1 MANKIS
7 CSTGRVS
14 LVDPNDFE
22 GQNSSLNM
30 SVPLEDL
37 SIYVQLETS
46 KTARTILT
54 GDGTSGG
61 QKSSDNKA
69 AVQISFIEGSEYG
82 GKKSLTTN
90 FTDLTTNLSD
100 ESNGESLGITSIDI
114 EFNSS
119 YAPLI
124 TINFVDLRGS
134 AIFQNEDYINKGTN
148 KYATFFQLPY
158 PLYVLT
164 VKGYYGMPV
173 KYELHMTKFTA
184 KFNSQTGNF
193 EITASFI
200 GYTYAMLSDM
210 LLGFLK
216 SIVYTDIGKAEF
228 DKLKEKQPELI
239 TLDDFIIA
247 VESINISGQK
257 LKSDDEDVAQ
267 LNLGKDKLVKLG
279 EIKSVIKAFGSST
292 DLKNTEINQSLE
304 DSFKFVITT
313 SSSISD
319 ETKKNNFENYK
330 TRVTD
335 SISGFNE
342 TNDITINPLN
352 FTNDVRPEIK
362 KLTMKVLKGDIQ
374 TFKPFVGNPQLTDRE
389 ILDLKTSLE
398 TYISSFDYNFK
409 DGAEFNV
416 IDFRKQFR
424 IIEEKRTA
432 IDKLNKEKEKIVG
445 DKLRLLIKDK
455 LGGLDPTVRN
465 IISIFTAAVE
475 TFVNSLFAVAVK
487 TVNEDKTLRDEQLKK
502 YLNTDGAYDMKLNTN
517 TPEYYAW
524 PEYREGSFKTG
535 LTEKYLGSPG
545 VLNIPQNVTEI
556 KFIDDLLRAFILSKN
571 RVAQAEQELIEDT
584 TNWIAVN
591 PLDTRLFINEFPY
604 KRIGDNRKEDII
616 NLIITR
622 AFIYLGLTNRNVT
635 TEEAKTMASFEA
647 ELIKQGITNQITST
661 SLTLLTLNDFYDSS
675 GNNGSPVSDDT
686 KVKMMKSD
694 GDYYYYNFIYGNYN
708 NNIIKKGTGSAPK
721 TKTEVLYAITDYK
734 TPGLSPEGILVTT
747 ENQDELIK
755 KRIAKDAADIK
766 KFNEFQNKAVKGIA
780 DYEFKVLP
788 INNSDS
794 KTWDFDFGVKD
805 DAKDAIQ
812 KANEGTLFLTNYKTS
827 NQLSGGFTDKI
838 NDGGIYVKF
847 FTPEEYNAQVKQLPV
862 ASEPTPLVY
871 ETLIQDQTTFN
882 ALQAGFSRGN
892 YGVQDYALVSNNG
905 ITLPYM
911 TVFYGDDDKG
921 FKTNIGT
928 KRTSGTIYD
937 INSNKDEF
945 LIFNSFNYDKYRKGK
960 VVGGGKYG
968 SNIINLSDTI
978 AGGSDKY
985 SVTFVS
991 VNSVND
997 GSNQRADVGLFASEF
1012 YYGQQNKYTTDKDN
1026 NKTLLYK
1033 ADTARA
1039 YIFLDTLPFNGM
1051 TDLKN
1056 KKYGVFSKNEVL
1068 NTFSNRAGFIT
1079 VPKLWAAF
1087 IGGILWRK
1095 DPTPPIFDGTGENA
1109 FQIGGGS
1116 GKDDPITF
1124 LVNGEILPVELKVGA
1139 LNVSAFVKPTRE
1151 EYLATINNTAFG
1163 DIKRPIENI
1172 IRQLP
1177 NQVKEEFKKVF
1188 FEFVSSDWVEIK
1200 SKLEVITTDGD
1211 NDLKKWKR
1219 IWNSII
1225 PTVKTLDGKDYL
1237 NLKKVKSH
1245 FNKNFEEYII
1255 FSPILNVDEYKYNYV
1270 TELRDESEGSK
1281 MLLNLMS
1288 EQLVMANMSY
1298 KIWEEKIANNDT
1310 SDKLG
1315 NRGSVSVDKGI
1326 LKIYLDEIISKLK
1339 DTQSAEDKNKTAE
1352 IELFGTNND
1361 VLIKFQLYRTC
1372 KSIYDKWIAGSSSF
1386 DKIIFK
1392 NGNDGRNGI
1401 DVGLAKK
1408 YGNRSETELA
1418 FIDSFRFVDRAF
1430 SDIGDKFYINPVPI
1444 KDKVKNE
1451 INTSFYDAVTS
1462 LLLENNFDF
1471 IALPTFINYNK
1482 PETLAS
1488 IFEPLATNESFG
1500 KGIAGP
1506 SFVSVYVGQTS
1517 KQLDF
1522 KNNNYPNDGVS
1533 FRCDGSQIKIPIPI
1547 EFTEKEEEYENN
1559 VGVFA
1564 VNYSQQNQNIFKDIT
1579 LDQNEFTET
1588 AESLEIVSSI
1598 AGDKNENDK
1607 TSGGQN
1613 MFNVY
1618 SVRSYK
1624 AEVEMMGNAMI
1635 QPMMYFQLNN
1645 IPMFHGAYMIT
1656 RVRHSIKPN
1665 TMSTNFTG
1673 VRIRNV
1679 KTPLIEASDFF
1690 MSLLDSIDGASGEAS
1705 GNFGSPKGG
1714 SPIVD
1719 TIRENGGENGN
1730 IESGNIFLKSVPKIE
1745 GVKNPKT
1752 GNENKMLF
1760 VAVEPFVEMMK
1771 DWVAWMKSEP
1781 EVEGKKIKFK
1791 GNNGD
1796 YVNITSIN
1804 RSIAEQQRL
1813 RDEQGSSAAIPS
1825 RSNHGWGIAVDFNF
1839 LNEDGNIILN
1849 FVNKKPNNT
1858 NGFNFDKNPAIFWL
1872 FENSYKYGFMS
1883 PANLR
1888 HGNGLDEFWHW
1899 EYHGTAARCL
1909 LKNNTFVKL
1918 YGKTK
1923 SYTIKPTEGY
1933 KPFVLNPKTSK
1944 GERAI
1949 YDDNN
1954 CNYKDVGG
1962 DGTVEYPK
1970 SSLTVKQQSLPSKN
1984 NETMQFYDKLL
1995 DKLGAPKTE
2004 GNKFFLMAWHQIE
2017 NSNCNW
2023 NAFNTKKQAGSS
2035 VSCINSGDNAGVQ
2048 KYTDMIEGVEGTY
2061 KTLMKGNNGK
2071 GYPNI
2076 VSALKN
2082 GIKDKQGAYDVA
2094 YVEEQKGGDL
2104 HAWKNGPN
2112 GAPLKPNSY
2121 VTKILST
2128 GKMSGADITGSS

>member
-14 LVDPNDFE
+14 LVDPNDFD

-54 GDGTSGG
+54 SDGASGG

-69 AVQISFIEGSEYG
+69 AVRISFIEGSEYG

-114 EFNSS
+114 DFNSS
-119 YAPLI
+119 YAPLV

-173 KYELHMTKFTA
+173 KYELHMTKFSA

-210 LLGFLK
+210 LLGFLRA
-216 SIVYTDIGKAEF
+216 IPHTEIGKAEF
-228 DKLKEKQPELI
+228 DKIKEKQPELL
-239 TLDDFIIA
+239 TLDDFIRA
-247 VESINISGQK
+247 VETINIDGQK
-257 LKSDDEDVAQ
+257 LKAEDEDVAQ
-267 LNLGKDKLVKLG
+267 LNLGKDKLLKL
-279 EIKSVIKAFGSST
+279 EDIKSTIKAFGSST
-292 DLKNTEINQSLE
+292 DLKASEINQILD

-313 SSSISD
+313 SASITED
-319 ETKKNNFENYK
+319 TKKNNFENYK

-335 SISGFNE
+335 AISGFNE
-342 TNDITINPLN
+342 TNDITIDPLN

-362 KLTMKVLKGDIQ
+362 KLTMKVLKGDIK

-398 TYISSFDYNFK
+398 TYISGFDYNFN

-424 IIEEKRTA
+424 ILEEKRTA
-432 IDKLNKEKEKIVG
+432 IDKLNKDNEKIVG
-445 DKLRLLIKDK
+445 DKLRLLVKEK
-455 LGGLDPTVRN
+455 LGGLDPTIRN
-465 IISIFTAAVE
+465 IVSIFTAAVE
-475 TFVNSLFAVAVK
+475 TFVNSLYAVAVK
-487 TVNEDKTLRDEQLKK
+487 TVNDDKTLRDEQLKK
-502 YLNTDGAYDMKLNTN
+502 YLNTDGAYDMKLNT
-517 TPEYYAW
+517 TSPEYYAW
-524 PEYREGSFKTG
+524 PEYREGSVETG
-535 LTEKYLGSPG
+535 LTEKYLGAPG

-556 KFIDDLLRAFILSKN
+556 KFIDDLLRAFIISKGK
-571 RVAQAEQELIEDT
+571 VDEISTELANDVT
-584 TNWIAVN
+584 SWIAVN
-591 PLDTRLFINEFPY
+591 PLDTRLFIDEFPY
-604 KRIGDNRKEDII
+604 KRIGDNRKEDVI

-635 TEEAKTMASFEA
+635 TEEAQAMASFES
-647 ELIKQGITNQITST
+647 ESIKQSITNQIT
-661 SLTLLTLNDFYDSS
+661 LTALSQLTINDFYESS

-686 KVKMMKSD
+686 KVKMMKAS
-694 GDYYYYNFIYGNYN
+694 GDEYYYNFIYGNEN
-708 NNIIKKGTGSAPK
+708 NSVILDKTPFVLRTFGQYQLFEYKIGTLADNQLVTFANQASLINERMKKDKEIYKKRLENKKLGEK
-721 TKTEVLYAITDYK
+721 AITA
-734 TPGLSPEGILVTT
+734 S
-747 ENQDELIK
+747 
-755 KRIAKDAADIK
+755 
-766 KFNEFQNKAVKGIA
+766 
-780 DYEFKVLP
+780 EFKILP

-794 KTWDFDFGVKD
+794 KTWDFDFGDKS
-805 DAKDAIQ
+805 AQNAIR

-827 NQLSGGFTDKI
+827 NQQSGGFTGKT

-847 FTPEEYNAQVKQLPV
+847 FTPEEYIAQVKQLPV

-871 ETLIQDQTTFN
+871 EALIQDQATFN
-882 ALQAGFSRGN
+882 NNANQAGFSRGN
-892 YGVQDYALVSNNG
+892 YGVQDYGFVISSG
-905 ITLPYM
+905 VTLPYK
-911 TVFYGDDDKG
+911 TIFYEDEFDGH
-921 FKTNIGT
+921 KTNIGT
-928 KRTSGTIYD
+928 KRTDGTKYD
-937 INSNKDEF
+937 IKPNEDKF
-945 LIFNSFNYDKYRKGK
+945 LLMDYFEYDKYRKGK
-960 VVGGGKYG
+960 VNGGNKYG
-968 SNIINLSDTI
+968 ANRILLTDIT
-978 AGGSDKY
+978 AGASDKY
-985 SVTFVS
+985 SVPFITLFKS
-991 VNSVND
+991 GNSV
-997 GSNQRADVGLFASEF
+997 RPEVGLFGSRF
-1012 YYGQQNKYTTDKDN
+1012 YYGQRNRYKTEKNGT
-1026 NKTLLYK
+1026 KTLLSK

-1039 YIFLDTLPFNGM
+1039 YIFLDSLPFNG
-1051 TDLKN
+1051 TANYSSKN
-1056 KKYGVFSKNEVL
+1056 YGVFSKNEIL
-1068 NTFSNRAGFIT
+1068 NTFGNRAGFVG
-1079 VPKLWAAF
+1079 VPRLWVAF
-1087 IGGILWRK
+1087 IGGILWRI
-1095 DPTPPIFDGTGENA
+1095 DTNNPIFEDD

-1116 GKDDPITF
+1116 GAEDPIIWYDSKS
-1124 LVNGEILPVELKVGA
+1124 EPLPVEAKVGA
-1139 LNVSAFVKPTRE
+1139 LNISQWKRPSRT
-1151 EYLATINNTAFG
+1151 EYLATMAG
-1163 DIKRPIENI
+1163 EIKKVEKI

-1188 FEFVSSDWVEIK
+1188 YEFVSSDWVELK

-1211 NDLKKWKR
+1211 DLKKW
-1219 IWNSII
+1219 
-1225 PTVKTLDGKDYL
+1225 DGNWFYLISKIEEKNDKKYL
-1237 NLKKVKSH
+1237 NLKKVKSQ
-1245 FNKNFEEYII
+1245 FNKTFDDYVI
-1255 FSPILNVDEYKYNYV
+1255 FSPVTTDSDYKYNYF

-1281 MLLNLMS
+1281 MLVKLIS
-1288 EQLVMANMSY
+1288 EELIMANMSY
-1298 KIWEEKIANNDT
+1298 KIWDKSIANNDT
-1310 SDKLG
+1310 SNNLG
-1315 NRGSVSVDKGI
+1315 NRGSVSVNKDI
-1326 LKIYLDEIISKLK
+1326 LKIYLDKIIL
-1339 DTQSAEDKNKTAE
+1339 DLNNIQSAEDKTKTDE
-1352 IELFGTNND
+1352 IEIFGSDND
-1361 VLIKFQLYRTC
+1361 VIIKFQLYRTC

-1392 NGNDGRNGI
+1392 NGNDGRNGV

-1430 SDIGDKFYINPVPI
+1430 TDIGDKFFVNPVPI
-1444 KDKVKNE
+1444 KDKLKNE

-1462 LLLENNFDF
+1462 LLSENNFDF

-1533 FRCDGSQIKIPIPI
+1533 FRCNGGQLGVMPI
-1547 EFTEKEEEYENN
+1547 EFTEKEQEYENN

-1588 AESLEIVSSI
+1588 AESLEIISSI
-1598 AGDKNENDK
+1598 AGDKGENDK
-1607 TSGGQN
+1607 TSGGQS
-1613 MFNVY
+1613 MFSVY
-1618 SVRSYK
+1618 TVRSYK

-1656 RVRHSIKPN
+1656 RVKHSIKPN
-1665 TMSTNFTG
+1665 TMSTNFNG
-1673 VRIRNV
+1673 VRIRYV

-1690 MSLLDSIDGASGEAS
+1690 MSLLDTVDGAPSDS
-1705 GNFGSPKGG
+1705 STNLGSPQGG

-1730 IESGNIFLKSVPKIE
+1730 IEAGNIFLKSIPKIE

-1752 GNENKMLF
+1752 GDENKMLF

-1791 GNNGD
+1791 GNNGN
-1796 YVNITSIN
+1796 YVNITSIF
-1804 RSIAEQQRL
+1804 RTVAEQQRL
-1813 RDEQGSSAAIPS
+1813 RDEQGSSAAIPG
-1825 RSNHGWGIAVDFNF
+1825 RSNHGWAIAVDFNF

-1883 PANLR
+1883 PGNLR
-1888 HGNGLDEFWHW
+1888 DGNGLDEFWHW

-1909 LKNNTFVKL
+1909 LKNNAFVKL

-1923 SYTIKPTEGY
+1923 SYTIKPTEDY

-1970 SSLTVKQQSLPSKN
+1970 SGLTVKQQPLPSKN
-1984 NETMQFYDKLL
+1984 KGTMDFYNKLL
-1995 DKLGAPKTE
+1995 AKLGAPITE

-2023 NAFNTKKQAGSS
+2023 NAFNTKQSAGKS
-2035 VSCINSGDNAGVQ
+2035 VVCITSGVNKNVQ
-2048 KYTDMIEGVEGTY
+2048 KYNNADEGVEGTY
-2061 KTLMKGNNGK
+2061 KTLIKGNNGK
-2071 GYPNI
+2071 GYQNI
-2076 VSALKN
+2076 IAALRN

-2094 YVEEQKGGDL
+2094 FVEEQKGGDL
-2104 HAWKNGPN
+2104 HAWKNGPA
-2112 GAPLKPNSY
+2112 GGPIKPNTY
-2121 VTKILST
+2121 VTGILGS
-2128 GKMSGADITGSS
+2128 GKMSGANITGSS